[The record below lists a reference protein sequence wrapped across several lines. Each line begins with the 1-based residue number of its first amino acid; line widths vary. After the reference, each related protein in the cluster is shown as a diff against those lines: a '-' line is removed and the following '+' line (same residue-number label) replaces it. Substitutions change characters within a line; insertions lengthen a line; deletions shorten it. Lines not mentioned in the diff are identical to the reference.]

1 LTTKIIFSDGK
12 VQFLKAADQAM
23 CDMLKEAQSDKKINE
38 LLAQFEGNIAFCEE
52 ADANEIQCTVDLH
65 KIKQSSVK
73 RMKKAF
79 GGR

>member
-12 VQFLKAADQAM
+12 VQFLKAADKAM
-23 CDMLKEAQSDKKINE
+23 CDQLKDAQSDKGINALLKQYEGSFE
-38 LLAQFEGNIAFCEE
+38 LCDETASAEV
-52 ADANEIQCTVDLH
+52 QCTVDLH
-65 KIKQSSVK
+65 KKKQSSVK

>member
-12 VQFLKAADQAM
+12 VKFLKADDKAM
-23 CDMLKEAQSDKKINE
+23 CDQLKDAQSDKGINTLLQQYAGRFE
-38 LLAQFEGNIAFCEE
+38 LCDDSAPT
-52 ADANEIQCTVDLH
+52 DVQCTVDLY
-65 KIKQSSVK
+65 KKKLSSVK

>member
-1 LTTKIIFSDGK
+1 MTTKIIFSDGK
-12 VQFLKAADQAM
+12 VQFLKAADKAT
-23 CDMLKEAQSDKKINE
+23 CDKLKEAQSDKKLNE
-38 LLAQFEGNIAFCEE
+38 LLTEFEGSIEFCEA
-52 ADANEIQCTVDLH
+52 ADASEVQCTVDLL